1 MFIVPVSRDS
11 RVFSQ
16 AARFLATSQPAPRTP
31 ALDVAESDLAYTV
44 QLEVPGVGKE
54 DVKVTVEGR
63 RVSVQAQHEA
73 SAERGEKTEADKP
86 RESGDRIVYR
96 ERVATGYS
104 RSFTLPVEVDQAESQ
119 AKLENGVLTL
129 TLPKRN
135 ARAAVQVT
143 VN

>member
-16 AARFLATSQPAPRTP
+16 AARFLAGSQPAPRTP

-44 QLEVPGVGKE
+44 QLDVPGVTKE

-63 RVSVQAQHEA
+63 RVSVQAQHEV
-73 SAERGEKTEADKP
+73 AEDAAQDK
-86 RESGDRIVYR
+86 RQDSGDRIVYR
-96 ERVATGYS
+96 ERVATSYS
-104 RSFTLPVEVDQAESQ
+104 RSFTLPVEVDQAQSQ

-129 TLPKRN
+129 TLPKRD
-135 ARAAVQVT
+135 ARVPVQVT